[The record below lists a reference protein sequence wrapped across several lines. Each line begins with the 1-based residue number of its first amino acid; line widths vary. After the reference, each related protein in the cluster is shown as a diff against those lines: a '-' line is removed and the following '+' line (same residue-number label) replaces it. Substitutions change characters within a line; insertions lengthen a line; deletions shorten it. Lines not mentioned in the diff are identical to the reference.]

1 MYEYFHFIC
10 RPKLVQSIT
19 LVSSPLFRKNLGNLR
34 EFFLMHAYLI
44 FKELFLII
52 KRMSMYL
59 FEGSNTPENPQA
71 LRILSQLVPSLY
83 VTRSFCLKVRGGTN
97 TAKLDTSTGKLTRSD
112 FACRE
117 SKARH
122 SLGTQDLTTLTRF
135 WLRKLTHVNFNHV
148 NNMEA
153 R

>member
-34 EFFLMHAYLI
+34 EFFLMHAHLI

-97 TAKLDTSTGKLTRSD
+97 TAKLDTSTGETNSERLRLP
-112 FACRE
+112 RE
-117 SKARH
+117 QGSSQPRYTGSHYIDALLAPQVNARK
-122 SLGTQDLTTLTRF
+122 F
-135 WLRKLTHVNFNHV
+135 
-148 NNMEA
+148 
-153 R
+153 

>member
-34 EFFLMHAYLI
+34 EFFLMHAHLI

-59 FEGSNTPENPQA
+59 FEGGNTPENPQA

-97 TAKLDTSTGKLTRSD
+97 TAKLDTSTGKTNSERLRLP
-112 FACRE
+112 RE
-117 SKARH
+117 QGLSQPRYTGSHYIDALLAPQVNARK
-122 SLGTQDLTTLTRF
+122 F
-135 WLRKLTHVNFNHV
+135 
-148 NNMEA
+148 
-153 R
+153 